1 MKITVE
7 DNSLQVAKN
16 FEKQVREQPQ
26 IVKTALGRTAEFLMG
41 IIKQRTQRGINA
53 DGDAFP
59 PYSTKPFFFNI
70 TPRSAS
76 PTYKTFQGGYKEY
89 RSFMG
94 KQSNKVDLNF
104 FGNML
109 SNITQKS
116 SPTQAIIYFA
126 NKFENTKA
134 VGNQKKR
141 KFFAIGER
149 EQRPIINVFM
159 KEYKKLSIIKW
170 VNEKI

>member
-16 FEKQVREQPQ
+16 FEKQVKEQPF

-41 IIKQRTQRGINA
+41 LIKQRTQSGVNA
-53 DGDAFP
+53 DGNPFP
-59 PYSTKPFFFNI
+59 AYSTKSFFFNI
-70 TPRSAS
+70 TPRAGT

-94 KQSNKVDLNF
+94 RQNSKPDLNF

-126 NKFENTKA
+126 SKFENTKA

-141 KFFAIGER
+141 RFFAIGQR
-149 EQRPIINVFM
+149 EQQPIINKFM
-159 KEYKKLSIIKW
+159 EEFKKLSIIK
-170 VNEKI
+170 

>member
-70 TPRSAS
+70 TPRSAT

-94 KQSNKVDLNF
+94 KQNNKVDLNF

-159 KEYKKLSIIKW
+159 KEFQKLSIIK
-170 VNEKI
+170 

>member
-70 TPRSAS
+70 TPRSAT

-94 KQSNKVDLNF
+94 KQNNKVDLNF

-134 VGNQKKR
+134 IGNQKKR

-159 KEYKKLSIIKW
+159 KEFKKLSIIK
-170 VNEKI
+170 

>member
-7 DNSLQVAKN
+7 DNSLQVARN

-41 IIKQRTQRGINA
+41 LIKQRTQRGVNA

-70 TPRSAS
+70 TPRSAT

-116 SPTQAIIYFA
+116 SPTEAIIYFA

-134 VGNQKKR
+134 VGNQRKR
-141 KFFAIGER
+141 KFFAIGQK
-149 EQRPIINVFM
+149 EQRPIVNVFM
-159 KEYKKLSIIKW
+159 KEYNKLSKIK
-170 VNEKI
+170 

>member
-1 MKITVE
+1 MKLTIS
-7 DNSLQVAKN
+7 DNSIQVANN
-16 FEKQVREQPQ
+16 FEKQIREQPL

-70 TPRSAS
+70 TPRSAT

-94 KQSNKVDLNF
+94 KQNNKVDLNF

-159 KEYKKLSIIKW
+159 KEFQKLSIIK
-170 VNEKI
+170 

>member
-41 IIKQRTQRGINA
+41 IIKQRTQRGVNA

-70 TPRSAS
+70 TPRSAT

-116 SPTQAIIYFA
+116 SPTEAIIYFA

-134 VGNQKKR
+134 VGNQRKR
-141 KFFAIGER
+141 KFFAIGQK

-159 KEYKKLSIIKW
+159 KEYNKLS
-170 VNEKI
+170 KIN

>member
-1 MKITVE
+1 MKLTVE

-41 IIKQRTQRGINA
+41 IIKQRTSRGVNA
-53 DGDAFP
+53 DGNAFP
-59 PYSTKPFFFNI
+59 AYSTKPFFFNI
-70 TPRSAS
+70 TPRSAT
-76 PTYKTFQGGYKEY
+76 PTYKTFEGGYKEY

-104 FGNML
+104 SGNML

-116 SPTQAIIYFA
+116 SPTEAIIYFA
-126 NKFENTKA
+126 SKFENTKA
-134 VGNQKKR
+134 LGNQRKR
-141 KFFAIGER
+141 KFFAIGQK
-149 EQRPIINVFM
+149 EQQPIMNVFM
-159 KEYKKLSIIKW
+159 KEYNKLS
-170 VNEKI
+170 KI

>member
-16 FEKQVREQPQ
+16 FEKQVREQPL
-26 IVKTALGRTAEFLMG
+26 IVKTALGRTAEFLIG
-41 IIKQRTQRGINA
+41 LIKQRTSKGISA
-53 DGDAFP
+53 DNNPFP
-59 PYSTKPFFFNI
+59 AYSTKPFYFNI
-70 TPRSAS
+70 TPRAT

-94 KQSNKVDLNF
+94 RQNQRPDLNF

-116 SPTQAIIYFA
+116 TSTQAIIYFA
-126 NKFENTKA
+126 SPREGTKA
-134 VGNQKKR
+134 IGNQKKR
-141 KFFAIGER
+141 KFFAIGSNEAK
-149 EQRPIINVFM
+149 PLMNKFM
-159 KEYKKLSIIKW
+159 ETYNKLS
-170 VNEKI
+170 KI